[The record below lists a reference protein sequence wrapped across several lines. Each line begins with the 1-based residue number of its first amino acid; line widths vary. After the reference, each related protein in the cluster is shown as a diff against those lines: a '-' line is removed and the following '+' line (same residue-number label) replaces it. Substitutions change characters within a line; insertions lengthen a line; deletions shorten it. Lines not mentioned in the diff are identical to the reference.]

1 MCSGQLQTIANLQS
15 IERQVSAMTTKVGTI
30 QEMQTNQQFALQKV
44 QHDHRGD
51 VQQLKF
57 DLVEV
62 ANKWDL
68 TTQREKEYCTHL
80 TVCEKLGREGAKQ
93 LQLFRSSI
101 PRLYSEVE

>member
-1 MCSGQLQTIANLQS
+1 M
-15 IERQVSAMTTKVGTI
+15 
-30 QEMQTNQQFALQKV
+30 

-51 VQQLKF
+51 PQQLKF

-68 TTQREKEYCTHL
+68 MTQREKEYCTRL

-93 LQLFRSSI
+93 LQLFQSSI
-101 PRLYSEVE
+101 PWFYSEVEQRLKYSC